1 MRRTV
6 TISARFAIL
15 LVGIPLACFA
25 PGCGTAFWSSVSQP
39 GEAAK
44 PAGVTRADATAKGG
58 KEESDHGKATASK
71 EDAKDEPARD
81 KKDDDKKGDDPK
93 ADDKKDEPQEEKI
106 PGHVN
111 VRCVTA
117 RRLPFAITVEGLGRT
132 EPLPEC
138 VGSLT
143 AAVEG
148 HVHDLLVRIGDT
160 VKAHQ
165 PILQLDPTVAKATL
179 AEKEANKD
187 SLVAA
192 RKLLES
198 LPRPEER
205 RAAEL
210 AVEQAKISVEHD
222 ELQVENLRKLLA
234 TKDVSE
240 KVLHDEEVL
249 LKQAKVTLQTAEAQ
263 LKLLMTGPRPEAV
276 AEAQTKIVM
285 AEQAVAS
292 SQESLA
298 LHTLRAPIAGV
309 VESLNCH
316 PGQTLTIGT
325 PVGEVID
332 IRRLFVTIYFPARIT
347 RLLQPGMVAK
357 VDLSDGSHPAAETS
371 AKESDKDAKE
381 KEPAAKEK
389 EPASKEKE
397 SSAKEKEPEKESS
410 KKDNDVVSGKVAF
423 IGNSADPQTG
433 NYAVRILMD
442 NEGGRLRLGQVV
454 KATIV
459 LRTEEPQL
467 AVPEAAIFD
476 QGEGPLLAVVR
487 EGKIR
492 LLHPELGAS
501 DGGNVAVTKTDLKE
515 GEPVIVEGA
524 YGVEDNKVEATI
536 IAEPKSAESKEG
548 EAKEGKAEE
557 AKDAKPVESKEAKPE
572 ANKPADEKEKAKGDE
587 RK

>member
-1 MRRTV
+1 M
-6 TISARFAIL
+6 TITTRFQVS
-15 LVGIPLACFA
+15 LVGLVCIPLTLLAC
-25 PGCGTAFWSSVSQP
+25 GCGAAIWGGVDSKESP
-39 GEAAK
+39 KAAK
-44 PAGVTRADATAKGG
+44 GERD
-58 KEESDHGKATASK
+58 DASK
-71 EDAKDEPARD
+71 AE
-81 KKDDDKKGDDPK
+81 KKDDEKKG
-93 ADDKKDEPQEEKI
+93 EEKKAEGGEEKK
-106 PGHVN
+106 PEEPAKVD
-111 VRCVTA
+111 VRCVPA
-117 RRLPFAITVEGLGRT
+117 RRLPFAITVDGLGRT

-148 HVHDLLVRIGDT
+148 QVYELLVKLGDS
-160 VKAHQ
+160 VKAGQ
-165 PILQLDPTVAKATL
+165 RILQLDPTVAKATL

-210 AVEQAKISVEHD
+210 AIEQAKISVEHD

-357 VDLSDGSHPAAETS
+357 VDLSDRSHPDVDTP
-371 AKESDKDAKE
+371 AKESDSDKDAKE
-381 KEPAAKEK
+381 KEPTAKEK
-389 EPASKEKE
+389 EPASKEKD
-397 SSAKEKEPEKESS
+397 SSEKDK
-410 KKDNDVVSGKVAF
+410 DVVSGKVAF

-442 NEGGRLRLGQVV
+442 NAGGRLRLGQVV
-454 KATIV
+454 KATIL

-501 DGGNVAVTKTDLKE
+501 DGGNVAVNRTDLKE
-515 GEPVIVEGA
+515 GEPVVVEGA

-536 IAEPKSAESKEG
+536 LAEPKLAESKEG
-548 EAKEGKAEE
+548 KPGKAKEGKAEE
-557 AKDAKPVESKEAKPE
+557 TKDAKPGEAKEAKPE